1 MHLLLSAS
9 SIRFVLILMCVYAT
23 LGLPRF
29 ASAQLV
35 VSEIMYDLQTG
46 ADTGREWIEVFNASQ
61 DAIPITEWKVLEG
74 GSNHSMTVLQGGD
87 TLPSGGYAIIADNP
101 AKFLVDWPGYAG
113 AVYDT
118 AFSGGLSNSGEAIAV
133 GYVASGSF
141 VATDSVTYTN
151 ANGGTGDGMS
161 VHRAT
166 SDSASFTGGA
176 PTPGTGALLVI
187 PELHVPS
194 GTAQEQVTEQTATT
208 TTQGNTTSTQGIVS
222 SYVAPP
228 EPLIYAYAGKD
239 RDVIAGADVVYEG
252 QAYDK
257 KGAWLSAS
265 TTRFSW
271 NFGDGNV
278 GEGPQILHHFNVPG
292 RYAVVLS
299 VANATNAAAAK
310 IAVNVHPVSIAM
322 SETSGAIVLTNTSGF
337 ELDLTDWFFKSGDVL
352 FRLPKNTTLFPHA
365 SAAFVAS
372 TTGVTDIR
380 SAVLLY
386 PNGTIASAI
395 GSSTPVIPQVIAPQP
410 ALSTPRQRIQKST
423 PAPRSELIEPIVTPE
438 PQTDRHV
445 STSTALTAAAAA
457 STEVEHVWWIM
468 AAALAVG
475 GGAVASLISR
485 TKKKEWNIE
494 ESD

>member
-1 MHLLLSAS
+1 
-9 SIRFVLILMCVYAT
+9 MCVCAA
-23 LGLPRF
+23 LAIPGV

-46 ADTGREWIEVFNASQ
+46 ADTGREWIEVFNASE
-61 DAIPITEWKVLEG
+61 DTIPITEWKVLEG
-74 GSNHSMTVLQGGD
+74 GSNHSIAALQGGD

-118 AFSGGLSNSGEAIAV
+118 VFSGGLSNSGESISV
-133 GYVASGSF
+133 GYVANGSF
-141 VATDSVTYTN
+141 VATDSTTYTN
-151 ANGGTGDGMS
+151 ANGGAGDGMS
-161 VHRAT
+161 VQRAT

-187 PELHVPS
+187 LGLHVPS
-194 GTAQEQVTEQTATT
+194 GTVEEQDTEQTATT
-208 TTQGNTTSTQGIVS
+208 TQSNTTSTQGIVS

-257 KGAWLSAS
+257 KGTWLSAS

-322 SETSGAIVLTNTSGF
+322 SEKSNAIVLTNTSGF

-352 FRLPKNTTLFPHA
+352 FRLPKNTTLLPHA

-372 TTGVTDIR
+372 TTGVTDTR
-380 SAVLLY
+380 NAVLLY
-386 PNGTIASAI
+386 PNGTLASTI
-395 GSSTPVIPQVIAPQP
+395 GSSTPFIPQVITPQP

-423 PAPRSELIEPIVTPE
+423 PAPLPEFVEPIVMPE

-445 STSTALTAAAAA
+445 SSSTALTAAAAA
-457 STEVEHVWWIM
+457 STEVEYVWWIM

-475 GGAVASLISR
+475 SGAVASLISR
-485 TKKKEWNIE
+485 SKKKEWVIE
-494 ESD
+494 ESE